1 MPNIVEVT
9 GLTKKYG
16 SFAALNDCCLSVP
29 EGSIFGLLGPNGA
42 GKTTLIRCLM
52 GYLRP
57 SAGIAVADGLDC
69 QQKSLQVR
77 QRVCYLPAE
86 TKLFRMMR
94 GRDCI
99 DFFSAI
105 HPRGNKLLAL
115 EIAKRLEL
123 DIARRVGFMSTG
135 MRQKL
140 AIACVMSCQCRLMI
154 LDEPTANLDPTVRAE
169 VLRLVREASQRGT
182 TIVFCSHVLSEI
194 EEICD
199 HAAILKMGQV
209 VRSINLS
216 EVRFVHRVQ
225 AAIPEAFSGTI
236 IPNSVHIINRGAK
249 CLELEIDGPLDS
261 HLHWLAESGLQSVQI
276 DSIGLRSIYDSV
288 HPSVPV
294 VTAVS
299 AEIFQASGLN

>member
-1 MPNIVEVT
+1 MLNIVEVNQ
-9 GLTKKYG
+9 LTKRYG
-16 SFAALNDCCLSVP
+16 SFSALNECCLTVP

-57 SAGIAVADGLDC
+57 TSGVANAVGFDC
-69 QQKSLQVR
+69 ERQSLQVR
-77 QRVCYLPAE
+77 ERVSYLPAE
-86 TKLFRMMR
+86 TKLFRMMK

-105 HPRGNKLLAL
+105 HPRGSKQLAL
-115 EIAKRLEL
+115 SIAERLEL
-123 DIARRVGFMSTG
+123 DIGRRVGFMSTG

-169 VLRLVREASQRGT
+169 VLKLVREANQRGT
-182 TIVFCSHVLSEI
+182 TVAFCSHVLSEI

-199 HAAILKMGQV
+199 QAAILKCGQV
-209 VRSINLS
+209 VRSVDLR
-216 EVRFVHRVQ
+216 EVRFVHRVR
-225 AAIPEAFSGTI
+225 AMLPDGDPSIMIPE
-236 IPNSVHIINRGAK
+236 SVRTVSCEAGHIV
-249 CLELEIDGPLDS
+249 LEMDGQLDN
-261 HLHWLAESGLQSVQI
+261 HLRWLCESGLQSVQI

-288 HPSVPV
+288 HPGISILK
-294 VTAVS
+294 A
-299 AEIFQASGLN
+299 LK

>member
-9 GLTKKYG
+9 RLTKRYR
-16 SFAALNDCCLSVP
+16 SFTALNECSLSIP

-57 SAGIAVADGLDC
+57 SAGVAIADGLDC
-69 QQKSLQVR
+69 ELESLKVR

-99 DFFSAI
+99 DFFSSI
-105 HPRGNKLLAL
+105 HPRGSKPLAL
-115 EIAKRLEL
+115 EIAQRLEL
-123 DIARRVGFMSTG
+123 DLSRRVGFMSTG

-154 LDEPTANLDPTVRAE
+154 LDEPTANLDPTVRSE
-169 VLRLVREASQRGT
+169 VLKLVREANRRGT
-182 TIVFCSHVLSEI
+182 TVAFCSHVLSEI

-199 HAAILKMGQV
+199 RAAILKQGQV
-209 VRSINLS
+209 VRTIDLT
-216 EVRFVHRVQ
+216 ELRRVHRIQ
-225 AAIPEAFSGTI
+225 ATMLDGRAELIVPAPFQLLSKESGR
-236 IPNSVHIINRGAK
+236 V
-249 CLELEIDGPLDS
+249 LLEIEGSLDG
-261 HLHWLAESGLQSVQI
+261 HLKWLTESGLQSFQI
-276 DSIGLRSIYDSV
+276 DSVGLRSVYDSV
-288 HPSVPV
+288 HPSVPTV
-294 VTAVS
+294 R
-299 AEIFQASGLN
+299 AEGVP

>member
-9 GLTKKYG
+9 GLTKRYH
-16 SFAALNDCCLSVP
+16 SFTALNDCSLLIP

-57 SAGIAVADGLDC
+57 SAGMAKADGLDC
-69 QQKSLQVR
+69 ERESLKVR
-77 QRVCYLPAE
+77 QRVSYLPAE

-99 DFFSAI
+99 DFFSSI
-105 HPRGNKLLAL
+105 HPRGSKPKAL
-115 EIAKRLEL
+115 EIAQRLEL
-123 DIARRVGFMSTG
+123 DLSRRVGFMSTG

-169 VLRLVREASQRGT
+169 VLKLVREANRCGT
-182 TIVFCSHVLSEI
+182 TIAFCSHVMSEI

-199 HAAILKMGQV
+199 RAAILKLGQV
-209 VRSINLS
+209 VRTIDLTAL
-216 EVRFVHRVQ
+216 RCVHRVR
-225 AAIPEAFSGTI
+225 ANIPNGSGELFIPEPFRIVSMESGRI
-236 IPNSVHIINRGAK
+236 V
-249 CLELEIDGPLDS
+249 LELDGPLDP
-261 HLHWLAESGLQSVQI
+261 HLLWLSNSVLQSFQI

-288 HPSVPV
+288 HPSYLTSEPAQIV
-294 VTAVS
+294 
-299 AEIFQASGLN
+299 

>member
-1 MPNIVEVT
+1 MKNIVEIT

-16 SFAALNDCCLSVP
+16 SFAALNACCLSVP

-57 SAGIAVADGLDC
+57 TAGVATADGLDC
-69 QQKSLQVR
+69 ERDSLQVR
-77 QRVCYLPAE
+77 QRVSYLPAE
-86 TKLFRMMR
+86 TKLFRLMR

-105 HPRGNKLLAL
+105 HPRGSKPLAL
-115 EIAKRLEL
+115 EIAERLEL
-123 DIARRVGFMSTG
+123 DIGRRVGFMSTG

-169 VLRLVREASQRGT
+169 VLKLVREANQRGT
-182 TIVFCSHVLSEI
+182 TVAFCSHVLSEI
-194 EEICD
+194 EEICG
-199 HAAILKMGQV
+199 HAAILKQGQV
-209 VRSINLS
+209 VRTIDLK

-225 AAIPEAFSGTI
+225 ASIAENGPVMKVFDSVRI
-236 IPNSVHIINRGAK
+236 ISRAAK
-249 CLELEIDGPLDS
+249 RIVFEIDGPLDN
-261 HLHWLAESGLQSVQI
+261 HLRWLSDSGLLSVQI

-288 HPSVPV
+288 HPSTPILK
-294 VTAVS
+294 A
-299 AEIFQASGLN
+299 AI

>member
-1 MPNIVEVT
+1 MTSIVKID

-16 SFAALNDCCLSVP
+16 SFFALKECYLSVP
-29 EGSIFGLLGPNGA
+29 EGSVFGLLGPNGA

-57 SAGIAVADGLDC
+57 ASGVATADGLDC
-69 QQKSLQVR
+69 EHQSLQVR
-77 QRVCYLPAE
+77 QRVSYLPAE
-86 TKLFRMMR
+86 TKLFRLMR

-99 DFFSAI
+99 DFFSSI
-105 HPRGNKLLAL
+105 HPRGSKALAL
-115 EIAKRLEL
+115 EIADRLEL

-169 VLRLVREASQRGT
+169 VLKLVREANQRGT
-182 TIVFCSHVLSEI
+182 TVAFCSHVLSEI

-199 HAAILKMGQV
+199 HAAILKAGQV
-209 VRSINLS
+209 VRTIDLS

-225 AAIPEAFSGTI
+225 ASSSKGMEATPIPDGVRVLSDQAMNI
-236 IPNSVHIINRGAK
+236 V
-249 CLELEIDGPLDS
+249 LEIDGPLDS
-261 HLHWLAESGLQSVQI
+261 HLRWLAESGLQSIQI
-276 DSIGLRSIYDSV
+276 DSVGLRSIYESV
-288 HPSVPV
+288 HPSVALPIV
-294 VTAVS
+294 
-299 AEIFQASGLN
+299 

>member
-1 MPNIVEVT
+1 MPNIVEVI
-9 GLTKKYG
+9 GLSKKYRN
-16 SFAALNDCCLSVP
+16 FTALNDCSLLIP

-57 SAGIAVADGLDC
+57 SAGMAKADGLDC
-69 QQKSLQVR
+69 ERDSLKVR
-77 QRVCYLPAE
+77 QRVSYLPAE

-99 DFFSAI
+99 DFFSSI
-105 HPRGNKLLAL
+105 HPRGSKSKAL
-115 EIAKRLEL
+115 EIARRLEL
-123 DIARRVGFMSTG
+123 DLARRVGFMSTG

-169 VLRLVREASQRGT
+169 VLKLVREANRSGT
-182 TIVFCSHVLSEI
+182 TIAFCSHVMSEI

-199 HAAILKMGQV
+199 RAAILKQGQV
-209 VRSINLS
+209 VRTIDLTAL
-216 EVRFVHRVQ
+216 RCVHRVR
-225 AAIPEAFSGTI
+225 ATIADGREELFVPEPFRI
-236 IPNSVHIINRGAK
+236 ISIEAGKVV
-249 CLELEIDGPLDS
+249 LELDGPLAP
-261 HLHWLAESGLQSVQI
+261 HLLWLSSSLLQSFQI

-288 HPSVPV
+288 HPSLPPSQPERV
-294 VTAVS
+294 
-299 AEIFQASGLN
+299 G

>member
-1 MPNIVEVT
+1 MSNIVEVT

-16 SFAALNDCCLSVP
+16 SFAALNECCLLVP

-57 SAGIAVADGLDC
+57 STGIAKADGLDC
-69 QQKSLQVR
+69 QRESLQVR

-105 HPRGNKLLAL
+105 HPRGNKQLAL

-123 DIARRVGFMSTG
+123 DTGRRVGFMSTG

-169 VLRLVREASQRGT
+169 VLRLVREASLRGT
-182 TIVFCSHVLSEI
+182 TVVFCSHVLSEI

-209 VRSINLS
+209 VRSIDLS

-225 AAIPEAFSGTI
+225 AAISEGIPAVI
-236 IPNSVHIINRGAK
+236 IPDSVRITCREARCI
-249 CLELEIDGPLDS
+249 ELEIDGPLDS
-261 HLHWLAESGLQSVQI
+261 HLSWLAHSGLQSIQI

-288 HPSVPV
+288 HPSVPMMRARTV
-294 VTAVS
+294 
-299 AEIFQASGLN
+299 

>member
-16 SFAALNDCCLSVP
+16 TFAALNGCNLSVP

-42 GKTTLIRCLM
+42 GKTTLIRCVM

-57 SAGIAVADGLDC
+57 TAGTATADGLDC
-69 QQKSLQVR
+69 EHDSLRVR
-77 QRVCYLPAE
+77 QRVSYLPAE

-105 HPRGNKLLAL
+105 HPRGNQKLAL
-115 EIAKRLEL
+115 GIAERLEL
-123 DIARRVGFMSTG
+123 DIGRRVGFMSTG

-169 VLRLVREASQRGT
+169 VLKLVREANQRGT
-182 TIVFCSHVLSEI
+182 TVAFCSHVLSEI
-194 EEICD
+194 EEICG
-199 HAAILKMGQV
+199 HAAILKRGQV
-209 VRSINLS
+209 VRNIDLS
-216 EVRFVHRVQ
+216 EVRLVHRVQ
-225 AAIPEAFSGTI
+225 ALVPESQSMVRIPDAVRIISHEADRI
-236 IPNSVHIINRGAK
+236 I
-249 CLELEIDGPLDS
+249 LEIDGPLDD
-261 HLHWLAESGLQSVQI
+261 HLRWLCDGGLQSIQI

-288 HPSVPV
+288 HPSIPILRGA
-294 VTAVS
+294 THRL
-299 AEIFQASGLN
+299 G